1 MFSLALE
8 TSGRIGSVAIAK
20 DGEVIAERSYPHG
33 LQHASALVPLI
44 DQLCQEHALT
54 PADLEEIYVSIGPG
68 SFTGLRVGVTLA
80 KSLAFATGAR
90 LVAVPSVHVLAE
102 NAPADAKC
110 VAIVLDAKRG
120 QIFTATYERTA
131 GSTWTEREP
140 ARLDRLATV
149 LERATRPLHLL
160 GDGIPFHRGSIPIDD
175 QIIVT
180 DESTWHA
187 TARVV
192 SKLGSAMAARGD
204 FANVFTIKPTYVRL
218 PEAEEKRLIAE
229 GRLNADGTKLA
240 C

>member
-8 TSGRIGSVAIAK
+8 TSGRIGSVAIAN
-20 DGEVIAERSYPHG
+20 DGVVIAERLYPHG

-44 DQLCQEHALT
+44 DQLCQEHSLT

-90 LVAVPSVHVLAE
+90 LVAVPSVRVLAE
-102 NAPADAKC
+102 NAPADATC

-120 QIFTATYERTA
+120 QIFTATYERA
-131 GSTWTEREP
+131 ADGSWTETRP
-140 ARLDRLATV
+140 ARLDRLASV
-149 LERATRPLHLL
+149 IEQATRPLHLL

-175 QIIVT
+175 QIIVAN
-180 DESTWHA
+180 ESTWHA

-192 SKLGSAMAARGD
+192 SQLGAAMAARGE

>member
-20 DGEVIAERSYPHG
+20 DGVVITERSYPHG

-44 DQLCQEHALT
+44 DQLCQEYGLT
-54 PADLEEIYVSIGPG
+54 PADLEEIYVSVGPG

-90 LVAVPSVHVLAE
+90 LVAVPSVQVLAE
-102 NAPADAKC
+102 NAPKSAST

-120 QIFTATYERTA
+120 QIFTATYARNADGALIERA
-131 GSTWTEREP
+131 P
-140 ARLDRLATV
+140 ARLARLATV
-149 LERATRPLHLL
+149 IEESPRPLHLL
-160 GDGIPFHRGSIPIDD
+160 GDGIPFHRGSIPIDE
-175 QIIVT
+175 QVIVT
-180 DESTWHA
+180 NDATWRPTA
-187 TARVV
+187 TVV
-192 SKLGSAMAARGD
+192 SKIGAAMAARGE

-229 GRLNADGTKLA
+229 GQLNADGTKIA